1 MTRAPPKPTKDTD
14 FASIAY
20 REREA
25 GLSILLQKYGR
36 RFMDETFA
44 DIRQVMERFLANGG
58 EIERFLHQPADTSS
72 LLRLVELAGMAS
84 PSQRRKVVSH
94 IMGRVSMGSLD
105 NRAVLK
111 NMIALHTWSSI
122 DAIQGGVS
130 RYLVRVADE
139 AFTRGTYLLQQK
151 FGISWEMDAYNTK
164 FLQKFVGKRY
174 TVKDATT
181 FLKPMSKLMEQQVS
195 EGIMLGEHPDKIS
208 ARIRKVAPHVNKV
221 VANRD
226 ARTMITTVANDCHMD
241 SYKRAGVKRY
251 EVVATY
257 DERTC
262 PVCGSLDGRKF
273 PIEDAVAGK
282 NYPPLHPN
290 CRCTT
295 VAVLSEELEDM
306 MREERIKNGGPAEY
320 MSYEKWYNTYGPGR
334 DGRKF
339 VPREV

>member
-1 MTRAPPKPTKDTD
+1 MTRTPPKPTKDTD

-25 GLSILLQKYGR
+25 GLSTLLQRYGAQ
-36 RFMDETFA
+36 FMRETTA
-44 DIRQVMERFLANGG
+44 DILSVVERFVNSGG
-58 EIERFLHQPADTSS
+58 AIQQFLYKPADTSS
-72 LLRLVELAGMAS
+72 LLRLVELAGTVS
-84 PSQRRKVVSH
+84 PTLRRKVVSN
-94 IMGRVSMGSLD
+94 IMGKINSGTLD

-111 NMIALHTWSSI
+111 NMISLHTWSSI
-122 DAIQGGVS
+122 DNIQGAVS
-130 RYLVRVADE
+130 KYLVKVADE

-174 TVKDATT
+174 TVKDAAR
-181 FLKPMSKLMEQQVS
+181 FLKPMGEVMEKSVA
-195 EGIMLGEHPDKIS
+195 EGIMLGEHPSKI
-208 ARIRKVAPHVNKV
+208 AQRIQRANRHVNRV

-226 ARTMITTVANDCHMD
+226 ARTTISTVANDCHMD

-273 PIEDAVAGK
+273 PIEDAVAGR

-295 VAVLSEELEDM
+295 VAVLSKELEDM

-339 VPREV
+339 KPVR